1 MKKNCRRLIKK
12 DSELKKMIK
21 KKGNKLYVKWKGY
34 NNSFNNSIYKK
45 DLIK

>member
-12 DSELKKMIK
+12 NSELKKMIK

-34 NNSFNNSIYKK
+34 NNSFNNWIYKK